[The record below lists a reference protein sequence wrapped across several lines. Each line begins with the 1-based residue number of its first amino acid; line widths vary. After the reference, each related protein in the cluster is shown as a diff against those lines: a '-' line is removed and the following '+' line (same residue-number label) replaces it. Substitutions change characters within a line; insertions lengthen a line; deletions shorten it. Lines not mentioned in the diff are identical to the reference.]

1 MACAPTPAGREFV
14 QVVDYRTGQFTLLPK
29 TPDAERALA
38 HGRTVH
44 LAREREGRLSLQL
57 DRGISR

>member
-14 QVVDYRTGQFTLLPK
+14 QVVNYRTGQFTLMPK
-29 TPDAERALA
+29 TAEAERARTL
-38 HGRTVH
+38 GRPVH
-44 LAREREGRLSLQL
+44 LARDREGRLSLQL